1 MYIPR
6 GILCLHLSCWCVKQG
21 AKGCAACIHLST
33 EMLGDARGSCCVTLE
48 LWGSWGNKRCL
59 WDPLGGGGRD
69 TWEKLLAWQH
79 LGKHYQTSLS
89 CEMASPGAEGEAGW
103 LQGGSDVVFWVYFAT
118 LRGDGSVTPQELTR

>member
-6 GILCLHLSCWCVKQG
+6 GILCLHLLLVCETRCQG
-21 AKGCAACIHLST
+21 VLLCHLGAVGILGEQKMLVGST
-33 EMLGDARGSCCVTLE
+33 
-48 LWGSWGNKRCL
+48 WGRREGY
-59 WDPLGGGGRD
+59 
-69 TWEKLLAWQH
+69 WEKLLAWQH

-103 LQGGSDVVFWVYFAT
+103 LWGGSDVVFWVYFAT